1 MIIVQRTHSGQ
12 GWLFNFGSRK
22 LKFKLNITLSLYL
35 RVYKCKKS
43 AKYILWID
51 IANKICTIVIII
63 RRSAPEVFLWNMQQ
77 IYREHPR
84 RSVISIKLFYT
95 LLLIITICH
104 GCSPVDL
111 QHIYRAPFSKNTSR
125 GLLLYNLS
133 VAASL
138 LYSQNADLQLSNSSF
153 GNYILWQGINSHGE
167 FILITIM
174 QYND

>member
-1 MIIVQRTHSGQ
+1 MC
-12 GWLFNFGSRK
+12 N
-22 LKFKLNITLSLYL
+22 KFKG
-35 RVYKCKKS
+35 
-43 AKYILWID
+43 
-51 IANKICTIVIII
+51 
-63 RRSAPEVFLWNMQQ
+63 
-77 IYREHPR
+77 EHPR

-153 GNYILWQGINSHGE
+153 GNYIL
-167 FILITIM
+167 
-174 QYND
+174 